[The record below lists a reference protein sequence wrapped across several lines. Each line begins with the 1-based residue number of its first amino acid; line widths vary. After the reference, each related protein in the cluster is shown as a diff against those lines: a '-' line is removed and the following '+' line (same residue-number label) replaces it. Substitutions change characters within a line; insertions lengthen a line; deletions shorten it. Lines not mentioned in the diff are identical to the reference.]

1 MKYIFNTRAW
11 IIGIYVAFVVNFHNL
26 LGSLGIDL
34 PWIIKALLLILSL
47 VGILFLLRWIER
59 EEQHHFIEG
68 KDDFYDFFYTWYQ
81 QPGRLS
87 IFCSDL
93 AWMEDEKS
101 QRIATA
107 LKTKGRK
114 AAVYLKDMNSPY
126 VQELM
131 DRKVKIF
138 AVNKDVNCKFRFS
151 IMEYQGKEKI
161 IIRTRDKSKKQGIK
175 FIETNS
181 DKDPHV
187 ITLAKDLL
195 DYCIKN

>member
-1 MKYIFNTRAW
+1 MFNTRAW
-11 IIGIYVAFVVNFHNL
+11 LIGLYVAFAANFHNL
-26 LGSLGIDL
+26 LGSLGIDI
-34 PWIIKALLLILSL
+34 PWIIKSLLLLLTLFILL
-47 VGILFLLRWIER
+47 YVVKYLER
-59 EEQHHFIEG
+59 EEQHHFKEG
-68 KDDFYDFFYTWYQ
+68 KDDFYDFFYTWYR

-107 LKTKGRK
+107 LKSKGNK
-114 AAVYLKDMNSPY
+114 ASVYLKDMNSPY
-126 VQELM
+126 VKELV
-131 DRKVKIF
+131 DKKVKIF
-138 AVNKDVNCKFRFS
+138 AVNKEVNCKFRFS
-151 IMEYQGKEKI
+151 IMEHQGKEKI
-161 IIRTRDKSKKQGIK
+161 IIRTRDKGRRESIK

-195 DYCIKN
+195 DYCKKD